1 VRETLLRISGA
12 IQVLEE
18 LSSPPDSV
26 SAPDHNRPPTLENA
40 DEPEPARAY
49 G

>member
-1 VRETLLRISGA
+1 MLRISGA

-18 LSSPPDSV
+18 LS
-26 SAPDHNRPPTLENA
+26 A
-40 DEPEPARAY
+40 DAKTGGEAVGAAVVAGPA